1 MTIHS
6 NGKLLLSGEY
16 FVLDGALAL
25 AVPTQLGQNLR
36 VETSAHDTP
45 AVYWKSYDHEHD
57 RWFEGIFG
65 HQNFEIK
72 ACTIPQV
79 ADTLSGILRAV
90 FAQNPTFMNPELAYH
105 CSTYL
110 EFPRYW
116 GLGSSSTLIHGISTF
131 GRVDPFRV
139 LAESM
144 GGSGYDIA
152 CAACD
157 EPILYRRDGQTQ
169 VYESVDFRP
178 DFCSQLYFVYLGKKQ
193 NSRDGIRH
201 YKEKISLNPSFIDE
215 VSALTIAMTKSTQL
229 IDFEIIINEHETLLS
244 SLLQLPKV
252 KNLYF
257 WDYWGSVKSLG
268 AWGGDFVLLSSN
280 RSATETMAYCKSK
293 GFDTVLS
300 YEEMVLNA
308 ESF

>member
-25 AVPTQLGQNLR
+25 AVPTRLGQKLR
-36 VETSAHDTP
+36 VETSANDTP
-45 AVYWKSYDHEHD
+45 AIYWKSYDHEQD
-57 RWFEGIFG
+57 CWFEGIFG
-65 HQNFEIK
+65 HQKFDIK

-79 ADTLSGILRAV
+79 ADTLSGILKAV
-90 FAQNPTFMNPELAYH
+90 FVQNPVFMNPELAYH
-105 CSTYL
+105 CSTQL

-131 GRVDPFRV
+131 GGVDPFRV

-157 EPILYRRDGQTQ
+157 EPILYRRDGQKP
-169 VYESVDFRP
+169 VYESIDFRP

-201 YKEKISLNPSFIDE
+201 YKEKINLNPSLIDD
-215 VSALTIAMTKSTQL
+215 VSALTLAMAKSTQL
-229 IDFEIIINEHETLLS
+229 ADFETIINEHESFLS

-252 KNLYF
+252 KDLYF
-257 WDYWGSVKSLG
+257 SDYWGSVKSLG
-268 AWGGDFVLLSSN
+268 AWGGDFVLLTSN
-280 RSATETMAYCKSK
+280 RFAADTIAYCKKK

-300 YEEMVLNA
+300 YREMVLNV
-308 ESF
+308 ESY